1 MEGLR
6 GLTLP
11 GLGRSSVTAGLHFGI
26 VLGEQAMC
34 DRRWP
39 ILRSPMPS
47 YPPPVL
53 LRSCRLHKKFPNEYQ
68 ICARKPAVLLPGH
81 EYRPIFLVFSWLFSA
96 LNYSAIY
103 FVGVKRQTSEHH
115 VNEGTPQCAAVA
127 STPHPSL
134 QPVRQLS
141 CS

>member
-68 ICARKPAVLLPGH
+68 ICARKPAVLLPGR
-81 EYRPIFLVFSWLFSA
+81 EYRLKFLVFSWPISA
-96 LNYSAIY
+96 LYYSAICCLE
-103 FVGVKRQTSEHH
+103 GKRQKPLTENI
-115 VNEGTPQCAAVA
+115 VFAA
-127 STPHPSL
+127 SRPFRRPF
-134 QPVRQLS
+134 RRLS